1 MAPPPGEPSRDLVR
15 RQRRRQRP
23 DLGPAGKKRLLDV
36 PILGPEQPV
45 GVALDD
51 DVTELLEPS
60 GGTRR
65 RAGAKRRTEALVG
78 VLVAVESRQKLDI
91 VVHQRFGNGA
101 AVIGKGAIERQ
112 PSRRHLDDK
121 TIEPFGR
128 NKIEQR
134 RCRHEIHWTVQHAFE
149 IVREIDRR
157 GGDGQ
162 VWWTSGWGGSRQKT
176 EVVVDQIPALARGKM
191 RPQCPQHRAG
201 AASEIDHGDCR
212 LPNES
217 AGNALE
223 HHGVARGDIIG
234 FAQCQP
240 LCGVLAHPTLSRTRA
255 NKAACCGHDGKMAA
269 RAPAARRSRSAGFSM
284 SRCNAAASASM
295 SSGATS
301 TPAEAG
307 TVSGI
312 APAVVPTTGT
322 PWRWPLYRPC
332 RNLRTS

>member
-78 VLVAVESRQKLDI
+78 VLVEVESRQKLDI

-112 PSRRHLDDK
+112 PSRRHLDDE

-149 IVREIDRR
+149 IVMAA
-157 GGDGQ
+157 DG
-162 VWWTSGWGGSRQKT
+162 
-176 EVVVDQIPALARGKM
+176 IM
-191 RPQCPQHRAG
+191 
-201 AASEIDHGDCR
+201 
-212 LPNES
+212 
-217 AGNALE
+217 
-223 HHGVARGDIIG
+223 VARGDLGIELRIEEV
-234 FAQCQP
+234 P
-240 LCGVLAHPTLSRTRA
+240 LVQKRLLELAGKYGMLLLSPA
-255 NKAACCGHDGKMAA
+255 GKNKRSNQSKTEQWNTVEAIAAKNG
-269 RAPAARRSRSAGFSM
+269 
-284 SRCNAAASASM
+284 
-295 SSGATS
+295 
-301 TPAEAG
+301 
-307 TVSGI
+307 
-312 APAVVPTTGT
+312 
-322 PWRWPLYRPC
+322 
-332 RNLRTS
+332 